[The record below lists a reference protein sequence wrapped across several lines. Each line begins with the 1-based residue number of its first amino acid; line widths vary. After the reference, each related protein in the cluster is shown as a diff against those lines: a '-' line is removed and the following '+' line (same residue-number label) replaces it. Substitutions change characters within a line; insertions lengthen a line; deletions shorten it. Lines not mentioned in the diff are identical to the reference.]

1 MTHDHIK
8 ASNNGFRTGKLPVCH
23 QMSVVIESSRFPS
36 WVGYTMNTEEW
47 LERYNITG
55 EIPEEGAFRVPSC
68 CS

>member
-1 MTHDHIK
+1 
-8 ASNNGFRTGKLPVCH
+8 
-23 QMSVVIESSRFPS
+23 MSVVIESSRFPS

-47 LERYNITG
+47 LESYNITR